1 MKKILVS
8 ACLLGYECRYD
19 AKSKTCPKVLA
30 LAEDK
35 DTVLIPVCPE
45 QLGGLPTPRVPS
57 ERQRT
62 KDGETRSIT
71 RPGAVLAKDGKD
83 VTANYR
89 KGAEIAT
96 EIARLNDIDMA
107 VLKAGSPSCGKDII
121 YDGSFT
127 GAKAKGDGVT
137 TEMLKKAGFKVLS
150 DEEL

>member
-8 ACLLGYECRYD
+8 ACLLGCECRYD
-19 AKSKTCPKVLA
+19 AKSKACPKVLA
-30 LAEDK
+30 MAKDK

-62 KDGETRSIT
+62 KDGEIRSFM

-89 KGAEIAT
+89 KGAEIALD
-96 EIARLNDIDMA
+96 IARLNGIDLA
-107 VLKAGSPSCGKDII
+107 VLKSGSPSCGKDII

-137 TEMLKKAGFKVLS
+137 VEMLKKAGFKVLS